1 MPPAQMRNDAGKPLV
16 SAKKG
21 SILIS
26 GGSNDIAAHDEE
38 DLLPGDDEEAGLVP
52 NGRNDNDR
60 YSADRAALGDDDNDD
75 DNDDGAPEV
84 QDYSGFAALIGAG
97 DSKKASSSSSGTLVS
112 APSRKK
118 QISSQSI
125 RKGEKDFEEHGTR
138 AQRDALEQS
147 RAVMESVLS
156 YTRVHSNGPSA
167 GANGSSSGGNDVIRG
182 WYFPDIWQD
191 EKEEDEEESEQPAD
205 TNENT
210 QKNHARRF
218 AHTRHRVVMVET
230 KRGPMFASMGAV
242 PGRPKWIEG
251 VLKEEQPKPQLGF
264 DRTWLLPEEAL
275 FMLER
280 GSMELYW
287 PLQDLEAILSTCEG
301 ETKQAASN
309 IDIDDDERGIP
320 LSLQAAYA
328 LLIGPDK
335 DTPRGRISLPS
346 YQVYTNLRRA
356 GYMVLRAVKV
366 DTGTPLDAPT
376 SPQPQ
381 TPSPPTSIWQWLFS
395 LLSRQSSPP
404 SSDHNGIDPSSPPP
418 PHPPCGPLVQPGFYR
433 SYGPIYSQLR
443 LVSPYLHTKP
453 PPVANEEA
461 PSSDSPFQI
470 VFHVWKAGASPATAG
485 TGTSTSFP
493 KTRPP
498 PPDFYMAVAD
508 ANATG
513 VPSLEQV
520 TELLASVPPLPES
533 AHLSKKS
540 KQAAAAQ
547 AAKKPASA
555 SSAPS
560 FPPLP
565 VIYRRLK
572 LGRRCVIIA
581 VVDHGI
587 INYMRFSDGTYS
599 ASPLWPRFDQL
610 AAGRFS
616 AGVNGGAR
624 KNKGKSGGGKNQR
637 KKNSGVKT
645 GSGKG
650 ATATPAITTPKAVS
664 APASAPGEPKS
675 EEPKVNGSAKNRPNA
690 PSSAISQ

>member
-381 TPSPPTSIWQWLFS
+381 TPSPPTI
-395 LLSRQSSPP
+395 
-404 SSDHNGIDPSSPPP
+404 
-418 PHPPCGPLVQPGFYR
+418 
-433 SYGPIYSQLR
+433 
-443 LVSPYLHTKP
+443 
-453 PPVANEEA
+453 ANEEA